1 MPGPYPSYRQVLAN
15 IKHGTRTLESSTEG
29 YTHIT
34 QIASTVGLSVTV
46 TLTRY
51 GPSYYAYPN
60 WSTTGLASW
69 WTLASTETIAGT
81 GGVRDS
87 HGSTNGTIAGNPAAG
102 SYEDVDAG
110 IKRRFLVFDGTGD
123 YVDLGDITALDSAA
137 AWSIG
142 MRFRPD
148 AATAQPLLGRY
159 PSSNTNKQ
167 FLVEIT
173 SDATIK
179 FTYSTNASGGVAT
192 VETAGVLTADTWYNM
207 LITHNTSSSPR
218 TNIYLD
224 NVDQTLTTV
233 GTVPTT
239 LRSVSGNVYIARNEA
254 SGAVYSGDMYDVTY
268 WSSAELSSAQATAWH
283 TDARTDRIMAGY
295 SRIPGDLI
303 TNVPNNRTLE
313 TVRGRG
319 RRGARTYQ
327 HQITANI

>member
-51 GPSYYAYPN
+51 GPNYYAYPN

-179 FTYSTNASGGVAT
+179 FTYATNASGGVAT

-218 TNIYLD
+218 TNIYIND
-224 NVDQTLTTV
+224 VDQTLTTEAQFRQRSEACLATSILHV
-233 GTVPTT
+233 MKQAVLSIVVTCMT
-239 LRSVSGNVYIARNEA
+239 LLTGVQQNCHQHRRQHGIQMPE
-254 SGAVYSGDMYDVTY
+254 
-268 WSSAELSSAQATAWH
+268 
-283 TDARTDRIMAGY
+283 RIG
-295 SRIPGDLI
+295 SWQGI
-303 TNVPNNRTLE
+303 VE
-313 TVRGRG
+313 
-319 RRGARTYQ
+319 YQ
-327 HQITANI
+327 VIL